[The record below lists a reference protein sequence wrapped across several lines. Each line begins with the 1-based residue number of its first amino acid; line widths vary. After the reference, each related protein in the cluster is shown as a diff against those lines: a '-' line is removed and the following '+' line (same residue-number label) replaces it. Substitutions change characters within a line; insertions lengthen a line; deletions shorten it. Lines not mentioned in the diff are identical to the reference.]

1 MANLGR
7 GYFSY
12 PTRNLSR
19 RWSCCRFARL
29 IRIDVVALL
38 VFVLLRIGDGGG
50 RRDDTALRCDA
61 RLGLSALDNFCACM
75 RELGRFKHCV
85 QVGATAGVA
94 KRSECDDDHC
104 NDDRDRNITM
114 PTSRVESAA
123 ASRPA
128 ADVTERS
135 VVLEL

>member
-7 GYFSY
+7 GYFSC

-19 RWSCCRFARL
+19 RWSCCRFICLGRFG
-29 IRIDVVALL
+29 VVALL
-38 VFVLLRIGDGGG
+38 VFVLLSIGDGGG
-50 RRDDTALRCDA
+50 RRNDTALGRDA

-104 NDDRDRNITM
+104 NDGHDRNITM
-114 PTSRVESAA
+114 PTSRIESAA
-123 ASRPA
+123 ASAPR
-128 ADVTERS
+128 
-135 VVLEL
+135 LM

>member
-19 RWSCCRFARL
+19 RWSCCRFVRL
-29 IRIDVVALL
+29 GRFGVVALL

-50 RRDDTALRCDA
+50 RRNDTALGRDA

-104 NDDRDRNITM
+104 NDGHDRNITM
-114 PTSRVESAA
+114 PTSRIESAA

>member
-7 GYFSY
+7 GYFSC

-19 RWSCCRFARL
+19 RWSCCRFICLGRFG
-29 IRIDVVALL
+29 VVALL
-38 VFVLLRIGDGGG
+38 VFVLLSIGDGGG
-50 RRDDTALRCDA
+50 RRNDAALGCDA

-94 KRSECDDDHC
+94 ERGECDDDHC
-104 NDDRDRNITM
+104 NDGHDRHITM
-114 PTSRVESAA
+114 PTSRVEPAA

-128 ADVTERS
+128 TDVTKRA

>member
-29 IRIDVVALL
+29 IRIDVVALFVL
-38 VFVLLRIGDGGG
+38 VLLRIGDGGG
-50 RRDDTALRCDA
+50 RRNDTALGRDA
-61 RLGLSALDNFCACM
+61 CLGLCALDNFCACM

>member
-19 RWSCCRFARL
+19 RWSYCRFARL
-29 IRIDVVALL
+29 IRIDVVAL
-38 VFVLLRIGDGGG
+38 FVLVLLSVGDGGS
-50 RRDDTALRCDA
+50 RRDDTALGRDA

-85 QVGATAGVA
+85 QVGAAAGVA

-104 NDDRDRNITM
+104 NDDRDRHITM
-114 PTSRVESAA
+114 PTSRIEPTA

>member
-29 IRIDVVALL
+29 IRIDVVALFVL
-38 VFVLLRIGDGGG
+38 VLLRIGDGGG
-50 RRDDTALRCDA
+50 RRDDAALGRDA
-61 RLGLSALDNFCACM
+61 CLGLRALDNFCACM

-104 NDDRDRNITM
+104 NDDRDRNITV
-114 PTSRVESAA
+114 PTSRIESAA

-128 ADVTERS
+128 ANITERS

>member
-1 MANLGR
+1 M
-7 GYFSY
+7 
-12 PTRNLSR
+12 
-19 RWSCCRFARL
+19 
-29 IRIDVVALL
+29 L

-50 RRDDTALRCDA
+50 RRNDTALGRNA
-61 RLGLSALDNFCACM
+61 RLGLCALDNFCACM

-114 PTSRVESAA
+114 PTSRIESAA

-135 VVLEL
+135 IVLEL

>member
-29 IRIDVVALL
+29 IRIDVVAL
-38 VFVLLRIGDGGG
+38 FVLVLLSIGDGGG
-50 RRDDTALRCDA
+50 RRDDAALGRDA
-61 RLGLSALDNFCACM
+61 WLGLSALDNFCACM

-85 QVGATAGVA
+85 QAGAATGVA
-94 KRSECDDDHC
+94 KRSECDNDHC
-104 NDDRDRNITM
+104 NDDRDWNITV
-114 PTSRVESAA
+114 PTSRIESAA

-128 ADVTERS
+128 ANITERS

>member
-1 MANLGR
+1 MSSRRFVRLGR
-7 GYFSY
+7 FG
-12 PTRNLSR
+12 
-19 RWSCCRFARL
+19 
-29 IRIDVVALL
+29 VVALL
-38 VFVLLRIGDGGG
+38 IFVLLRVGDGGG
-50 RRDDTALRCDA
+50 RRDDTALGCDA

-94 KRSECDDDHC
+94 ERGECDDDHC
-104 NDDRDRNITM
+104 NDDRDRNITV
-114 PTSRVESAA
+114 PTSRIEPTA

-128 ADVTERS
+128 ADVTERA

>member
-1 MANLGR
+1 MELSSFRSCGSFRRRRPVRPRPFERRDHAALGR
-7 GYFSY
+7 
-12 PTRNLSR
+12 
-19 RWSCCRFARL
+19 
-29 IRIDVVALL
+29 
-38 VFVLLRIGDGGG
+38 
-50 RRDDTALRCDA
+50 DA

-75 RELGRFKHCV
+75 RELGRFKHRV

-114 PTSRVESAA
+114 PTSRIESAA
-123 ASRPA
+123 TSRPA
-128 ADVTERS
+128 ADVTERA

>member
-7 GYFSY
+7 GYFSC

-19 RWSCCRFARL
+19 RWSCRRFVRVS
-29 IRIDVVALL
+29 RFGTVALFVL
-38 VFVLLRIGDGGG
+38 VLLRIGDGGG
-50 RRDDTALRCDA
+50 RRDDAALGRDA

-75 RELGRFKHCV
+75 RELGRFKHCI

-94 KRSECDDDHC
+94 KRSERDDDHC
-104 NDDRDRNITM
+104 NDDRDRNITV
-114 PTSRVESAA
+114 PTSRIESAA

-128 ADVTERS
+128 ANITERS